1 MKTIQSSSRGRGA
14 VHSRG
19 GRGRGRGDA
28 RFAARFTDPRFQV
41 SRRGG
46 RGGNNYNKYNK
57 YDNPRDAALR
67 DPRFAKHLHKIDGGS
82 EEFDDEE
89 EDEDEEDD
97 DISHSGSSSGSHS
110 DDNQEIMNVVD
121 GEVEDLEEEAAAW
134 SASDVEFVEPRRR
147 VAIVNCSWD
156 HIRAVDL
163 YAILFYALPLG
174 GQLVDVSVY
183 MSDFGKRMLEHE
195 RVQGPDLWDKKEKA
209 EDERDT
215 SKISEKETADKPTD
229 EDDLRLRKNNNNNK
243 NKNNNNDD
251 DDDDDD
257 NNNNNNNNN
266 NNDDDDA
273 WQDDNIA
280 MLEEE
285 GEDGEFFSQG
295 KYRKYER
302 DRMKYYYAIATF
314 DSAETAETVYKQL
327 DGMDVEAS
335 GVVLDLRYVDDDES
349 FENPVSRAD
358 RIPANYKPLAAFKA
372 AALSQTRFRISWDQ
386 DDVFRHRSIRDS
398 FTGETAD
405 DDLAAYIAPPDSS
418 DEDEVDDGGKGNNAN
433 DKEKRI
439 REKMRIRKKY
449 AALLEE
455 IGGLPQDYEP
465 SDEGENNNDNKFG
478 DDEEDED
485 EDDDSLNRFSDVE
498 MESEE
503 EEDEDE
509 DHHSD
514 GEVMGDMEATLD
526 LDAETKAARLQRETH
541 IKQMMK
547 SSDLGTKAELKYK
560 LRRKEMR
567 KAKKEM
573 LEQEREAEAAQLQAD
588 REKRRQALREALGT
602 DDMGA
607 THVSGKEKRKLHAK
621 AVKQRAAAE
630 REAKKKMRA
639 SNALGVTREVREARQ
654 QEAAKAAAD
663 AIDPRFQSKLLA
675 DPRFH
680 LDVAQ
685 KDKRSKAELVE
696 LAATVATARQSK
708 RQQEG
713 KKTNTDDAMEYFLNR
728 PGKKAKKENQ

>member
-1 MKTIQSSSRGRGA
+1 MKTFQSSSRGRGA
-14 VHSRG
+14 VSSRG

-28 RFAARFTDPRFQV
+28 RFAARFTDPRFQI

-46 RGGNNYNKYNK
+46 RGGNNHTNYNGHE
-57 YDNPRDAALR
+57 NPRDAALR
-67 DPRFAKHLHKIDGGS
+67 DPRFTKHLRKIEGHSAEFD
-82 EEFDDEE
+82 EEEDDEE
-89 EDEDEEDD
+89 EDDD
-97 DISHSGSSSGSHS
+97 DVSGSVSSSQS
-110 DDNQEIMNVVD
+110 ADDNDDHEVMNIVD
-121 GEVEDLEEEAAAW
+121 GEVGDLEDEAAAW

-147 VAIVNCSWD
+147 LAIVNCSWD

-183 MSDFGKRMLEHE
+183 LSDFGRRMLEHE
-195 RVQGPDLWDKKEKA
+195 RIQGPDLWEKKEVA
-209 EDERDT
+209 EVQRNA
-215 SKISEKETADKPTD
+215 SKIPGGQNADETMD
-229 EDDLRLRKNNNNNK
+229 EDDLRLRKNNNNN
-243 NKNNNNDD
+243 NNGNNYDD
-251 DDDDDD
+251 DDGTGK
-257 NNNNNNNNN
+257 NNNNNN
-266 NNDDDDA
+266 DDDA

-335 GVVLDLRYVDDDES
+335 GVVLDLRYVDDDET
-349 FENPVSRAD
+349 FEKPVNRAD
-358 RIPANYKPLAAFKA
+358 HIPPNYRPLAAFKA

-398 FTGETAD
+398 FTGETAE
-405 DDLAAYIAPPDSS
+405 DDLAAYIAPPASS
-418 DEDEVDDGGKGNNAN
+418 DEDDIGDGGKGNSTN

-439 REKMRIRKKY
+439 RDKLRIRKKY

-465 SDEGENNNDNKFG
+465 SEEGDNNDERNSG
-478 DDEEDED
+478 NEDED
-485 EDDDSLNRFSDVE
+485 EDGEDDSLNRFSDVE
-498 MESEE
+498 MESAEDE
-503 EEDEDE
+503 EEDHD
-509 DHHSD
+509 D

-526 LDAETKAARLQRETH
+526 LDAETKAARLQREAH

-547 SSDLGTKAELKYK
+547 SGDLGAKAELKYK

-573 LEQEREAEAAQLQAD
+573 LEQERESEAAQLQAD
-588 REKRRQALREALGT
+588 REKRRQALREALAT

-639 SNALGVTREVREARQ
+639 SNALGVTRELREARQ
-654 QEAAKAAAD
+654 QEAAEVAAD
-663 AIDPRFQSKLLA
+663 TIDPRFQSKLLA

-713 KKTNTDDAMEYFLNR
+713 KKANADDAMEYFLNR
-728 PGKKAKKENQ
+728 PGKKTKRENQ